1 MSDWKFDVEDVG
13 EDDDENG
20 DEDASQMYPMDEPLE
35 PGTPSAEN
43 ILFVVLGALTMV
55 FVFLRLTGLA

>member
-20 DEDASQMYPMDEPLE
+20 DDASQMYPMDEPLE